1 MGKRRGQGEGSI
13 HRRTDG
19 KWRAIVDLGWVS
31 GKRKR
36 KYLYGQTRK
45 EVSDKLKAVQHDQAD
60 GADIAPERQTVAAL
74 LDIWLEQTVRVRNR
88 VGTYESYVQIVRSHI
103 TPAIGKYQLNK
114 LMPERGHAIEVLT
127 LTLATAYAFTFLLK
141 REIGLIDT
149 AVLGVLFLAYI
160 MLIAKAPTEE
170 PHLIGPAHTI
180 GTLPRRARYLA
191 IGGLF
196 AFAALAIFAS
206 ADPFAEGLIETGT
219 ETGIDEFLL
228 VQLVA
233 PFASEA
239 PSF

>member
-19 KWRAIVDLGWVS
+19 KWCAIVDLGWVS

-36 KYLYGQTRK
+36 KYLYGRTRK
-45 EVSDKLKAVQHDQAD
+45 EVADKLKAVQHDQAD

-180 GTLPRRARYLA
+180 G
-191 IGGLF
+191 GLF